1 MSETSGLSVLERYWY
16 NACPLN
22 RSSTVQQARDAVP
35 NRFKTGNHEALE
47 LLNPKPLTLNPET
60 RSP

>member
-22 RSSTVQQARDAVP
+22 KSSTVQQARNVVP
-35 NRFKTGNHEALE
+35 KRLNPGNHEALE
-47 LLNPKPLTLNPET
+47 LLNPKPLTLNLET